1 MDDKKMT
8 THEILQLHEILTLKN
23 VDITKSVTMLPLISD
38 NKLKDLV
45 QQHIN
50 SNEEKAREL
59 KKIIEKDHYEL
70 MN

>member
-59 KKIIEKDHYEL
+59 KKLIEKDHYEL